1 MIRFWRTSR
10 ASIEKLDEEECDEEV
25 TVPVAEVDKEA
36 AGWAGGRG
44 DKNGN
49 IPKPDLS
56 FTVEEDR
63 GSELPNLH
71 KNKDRKQ

>member
-1 MIRFWRTSR
+1 MIRFWRISR
-10 ASIEKLDEEECDEEV
+10 VSIQKLDEEEYDEEV
-25 TVPVAEVDKEA
+25 TVSVAVDEKEA

-49 IPKPDLS
+49 IPKPDL
-56 FTVEEDR
+56 FFKVEEDR

-71 KNKDRKQ
+71 KNKDQKQ